1 MSLYPKSIWVAIVVT
16 SFYVISE
23 ANAIPTYTRNW
34 FGEVRPATKATTTK
48 LTSVAQDISCSSVAR
63 GWLSTH
69 SNVGST
75 PQFWSSIVSQTTRHC
90 TNADLNCINGA
101 IRILKILIH
110 SLDQWFSAS
119 LMQYP
124 LIQFLVLIMWAYL
137 DVGRPAWRWREK
149 QCLRS

>member
-75 PQFWSSIVSQTTRHC
+75 PQF
-90 TNADLNCINGA
+90 
-101 IRILKILIH
+101 
-110 SLDQWFSAS
+110 
-119 LMQYP
+119 
-124 LIQFLVLIMWAYL
+124 
-137 DVGRPAWRWREK
+137 
-149 QCLRS
+149 